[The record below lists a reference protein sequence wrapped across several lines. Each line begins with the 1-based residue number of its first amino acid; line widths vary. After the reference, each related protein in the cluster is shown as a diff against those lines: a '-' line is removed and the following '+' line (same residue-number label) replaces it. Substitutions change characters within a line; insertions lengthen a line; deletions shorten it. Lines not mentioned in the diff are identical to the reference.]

1 MQQKMSISGYKLII
15 ADTQFL
21 VTQAL
26 KSLLAN
32 DERFSITEVVNSKF
46 ELYKVLGNELRELL
60 IIDVSLFDFDNIDD
74 LQQIK
79 LKFPG
84 LSVLIL
90 SNSISKTEFTDLTKI
105 GIKNII
111 YKTADRDEIFA
122 AIDSAIKGK
131 KYYTEEI
138 LDMILEQGESKSILE
153 EPTHLTNSEI
163 EIVRLIAGGMTTKE
177 IAEKKCISFH
187 TVNTHR
193 KNIFRKL
200 SVSNASELIMH
211 AIRAGWIDNIEYFI

>member
-1 MQQKMSISGYKLII
+1 MKDSINNIII
-15 ADTQFL
+15 ADSQFL
-21 VTQAL
+21 VVDTM
-26 KSLLAN
+26 KTLLEN
-32 DERFSITEVVNSKF
+32 DERFCLTGIVGSQH
-46 ELYKVLGNELRELL
+46 ELYKLLAVSNCNLL
-60 IIDVSLFDFDNIDD
+60 ITDIGLIEYDGISD
-74 LQQIK
+74 LQN
-79 LKFPG
+79 LKQQFPKM
-84 LSVLIL
+84 SILIL
-90 SNSISKTEFTDLTKI
+90 TNSITKAEFTDLTKI

-131 KYYTEEI
+131 KYYAEEI
-138 LDMILEQGESKSILE
+138 LDMILEQGESKSVLE
-153 EPTHLTNSEI
+153 EPTHLTSSEI